1 MTDPPNLRHNP
12 LTPLPLAEVVDARV
26 RRQGDDSERYM
37 RTLGLPEDAVR
48 ARRVADEVRMREQLT
63 TRWGRHADEF
73 PAVFCVQHEPP
84 LRMDPDE
91 VEAIMRAGTWLDH
104 YLDDR
109 EAEYQVHQA
118 RVTGYPCIFM
128 ITCQPQPRCEGPA
141 TLIVHERDEKWEREW
156 PATRAKFT
164 ADIIASLN
172 TEAARLATRKF
183 IEAMSKEPTPKI
195 Y

>member
-26 RRQGDDSERYM
+26 HRQGDDSERYM
-37 RTLGLPEDAVR
+37 RALGLPEDAVR
-48 ARRVADEVRMREQLT
+48 ARRVADEARMREKLAWT
-63 TRWGRHADEF
+63 ERTEPSWA
-73 PAVFCVQHEPP
+73 ALCVEMQEP

-91 VEAIMRAGTWLDH
+91 VEAIMRTGTWLDH

-109 EAEYQVHQA
+109 EAEYLVHQA
-118 RVTGYPCIFM
+118 RVTGYPCILM
-128 ITCQPQPRCEGPA
+128 ITCQKQPRCEGPA
-141 TLIVHERDEKWEREW
+141 TLAVHERDEKWEREW

>member
-1 MTDPPNLRHNP
+1 VTDPPNLRHNP

-37 RTLGLPEDAVR
+37 RTLGLPEEAVR
-48 ARRVADEVRMREQLT
+48 ARRVADEARMREKLAWT
-63 TRWGRHADEF
+63 ERTEPSWATL
-73 PAVFCVQHEPP
+73 CVDLEQP

-91 VEAIMRAGTWLDH
+91 VEAIMRAGGWLDK

-118 RVTGYPCIFM
+118 REAGYPCVFV

-141 TLIVHERDEKWEREW
+141 ILAVHERDEKWEREW
-156 PATRAKFT
+156 PATRAKIT
-164 ADIIASLN
+164 ADILASVN
-172 TEAARLATRKF
+172 SETARLATRKF
-183 IEAMSKEPTPKI
+183 IEAMAEEPAPKI

>member
-37 RTLGLPEDAVR
+37 RALGLPEDAVR
-48 ARRVADEVRMREQLT
+48 ARRVADEVCMREKLAWT
-63 TRWGRHADEF
+63 ERTEPSWA
-73 PAVFCVQHEPP
+73 ALCVEMQEP

-91 VEAIMRAGTWLDH
+91 VEAIMRTGTWLDH

>member
-12 LTPLPLAEVVDARV
+12 LTPLLLSEIVDERV

-48 ARRVADEVRMREQLT
+48 ARRVADEARMREKLAWT
-63 TRWGRHADEF
+63 ERTEPSWA
-73 PAVFCVQHEPP
+73 ALCVELQEP

-91 VEAIMRAGTWLDH
+91 VEAIMRAGGWLDH

-118 RVTGYPCIFM
+118 RVTGYPCILL
-128 ITCQPQPRCEGPA
+128 ITCQKQPRCEGPA
-141 TLIVHERDEKWEREW
+141 TLAVHERDEKWTREW
-156 PATRAKFT
+156 PATCAKIT
-164 ADIIASLN
+164 AKIIASVN
-172 TEAARLATRKF
+172 TETARLATRRF
-183 IEAMSKEPTPKI
+183 IEVMAKEPTPKI